1 MKRFVIA
8 RALVAS
14 LVLAGGAAARGVA
27 AEPEAPAASERVAR
41 HAEAV
46 RIEGARLQLDGLL
59 DDAAWS
65 AARFTSDLTQK
76 DPNEGTP
83 ARNRTE
89 IAFLYDESALYVG
102 ARMRCEEPDRI
113 NATVS
118 RRDDG
123 GNSERII
130 VSLDT
135 YRDRRTAYTFAVTAS
150 GVRID
155 YYHPSDQEFD
165 RDYSF
170 DPVWEARTARNAE
183 GWSAEMRI
191 PFSQLRFNR
200 AEQQVWGVNVNR
212 WSPTRN
218 EDSYWVMVPKNETG
232 WSSRMGELRG
242 IEGVAPSR
250 RVEVF
255 PYAAS
260 NATFSSQADVAD
272 PFADDEDYTGRA
284 GGDLKMGLGPNL
296 TLEATVNP
304 DFGQVEADPAEVN
317 LSAFETFFT
326 ERRPFFTEGSQLL
339 AGNGPGYFYSRR
351 IGAAPRGAA
360 EGDYVDRPNT
370 STILGAAKV
379 TGRLASGTSIGFLS
393 ALTAREEARTFTV
406 PGDGAG
412 GGASGGYGETEVAP
426 LTGFGVLRLQQE
438 FGANASTVGLSLAGL
453 ERDLAEGAPLAA
465 EMTRRAYSGG
475 ADWRLRFRDGDYIVG
490 GAVGASYV
498 AGDSGAIAGV
508 QRSSARYY
516 QRPDADYLEFDPL
529 RRSLGGYAANIWT
542 EKEGGAHWLWGGG
555 FGAESP
561 GFEINDAGRLSASDD
576 IDAWGNLT
584 YRETKPGRVFRS
596 YSIEAAPVVGWN
608 YGWVRTYSGV
618 EFDTDWT
625 FKNFLT
631 ASAGVSLF
639 TVAQSD
645 VFTRGGPNME
655 DPATRTWNF
664 GLSSN
669 FASNTRYELYESFSE
684 DDAGGYGNTVN
695 GVFSIKPN
703 SRTQISI
710 APRFSRSRF
719 TIQYFDTVEGGGR
732 AETFGNRYI
741 LANLER
747 SSLSS
752 QLRMNYAFH
761 PDLTLE
767 VYAEPFAASGR
778 YSKHGEL
785 VAPGSGSVIE
795 YGRDG
800 GTTLGYDEEAGAPFA
815 VAGGDT
821 ILLDARDDFNVL
833 SFRSNFVL
841 RWEWRRGST
850 LFLVWQQNRESSE
863 EIGSAVGPGE
873 LWDTFSAGGEN
884 LLALKLSYWIPV
896 E

>member
-1 MKRFVIA
+1 MMRPLLGRFLAASLALGGGIPA
-8 RALVAS
+8 RALALDPAAVPA
-14 LVLAGGAAARGVA
+14 AETAARA
-27 AEPEAPAASERVAR
+27 AD
-41 HAEAV
+41 AV
-46 RIEGARLQLDGLL
+46 PLDGTRLHLDGVL
-59 DDAAWS
+59 DDAEWG
-65 AARFTSDLTQK
+65 AARFVSDLTQK
-76 DPNEGTP
+76 DPDEGTP

-89 IAFLYDESALYVG
+89 IAFRYDEAALYIG
-102 ARMRCEEPDRI
+102 ARMYCEEPDRI
-113 NATVS
+113 RSTVS

-123 GNSERII
+123 GNSERVI

-155 YYHPSDQEFD
+155 YYHPSDHEGD

-170 DPVWEARTARNAE
+170 DPVWEARTARNDE
-183 GWSAEMRI
+183 GWTAEMRI
-191 PFSQLRFNR
+191 PFSQLRFSS
-200 AEQQVWGVNVNR
+200 AERQVWGVNINR

-218 EDSYWVMVPKNETG
+218 EDSYWVMVPKEETG

-250 RVEVF
+250 RVELF

-260 NATFSSQADVAD
+260 GATFSSQTDAAD
-272 PFADDEDYTGRA
+272 PFADGEEFTGRA

-296 TLEATVNP
+296 TLEATANP

-317 LSAFETFFT
+317 LSAFETFFS

-351 IGAAPRGAA
+351 IGAAPRGDAD
-360 EGDYVDRPNT
+360 GDYVDRPNT
-370 STILGAAKV
+370 STILGAAKI

-393 ALTAREEARTFTV
+393 ALTARENARTFTE
-406 PGDGAG
+406 PEGDGGTEPA
-412 GGASGGYGETEVAP
+412 GYGKTTVAP

-438 FGANASTVGLSLAGL
+438 FGANASTIGLSLTGL
-453 ERDLAEGAPLAA
+453 ERDLSDGEPLAA

-475 ADWRLRFRDGDYIVG
+475 ADWRLRFRDGDVIVG
-490 GAVGASYV
+490 GSVGASYV
-498 AGDSGAIAGV
+498 AGDSAAIQGV

-529 RRSLGGYAANIWT
+529 RRSLAGYQANIWT
-542 EKEGGAHWLWGGG
+542 EKEGGEHWLWGGG
-555 FGAESP
+555 IGAESP
-561 GFEINDAGRLSASDD
+561 GFEINDAGRLSSSDD
-576 IDAWGNLT
+576 IDAWSNLT
-584 YRETKPGRVFRS
+584 YRETKPSRLLRN
-596 YSIEAAPVVGWN
+596 YSIEASPVVGWN
-608 YGWVRTYSGV
+608 YGGVRTYSGV
-618 EFDTDWT
+618 ELETSAT
-625 FKNFLT
+625 LRNFIN
-631 ASAGVSLF
+631 ASAGVSVF

-664 GLSSN
+664 EMNSN
-669 FASNTRYELYESFSE
+669 FASNTRWEISESFSE

-695 GVFSIKPN
+695 GTLSMKPN
-703 SRTQISI
+703 GRTQLSI
-710 APRFSRSRF
+710 APRYSRSRF

-741 LANLER
+741 LANLDR
-747 SSLSS
+747 TSLSS
-752 QLRMNYAFH
+752 QIRLNYAFH

-767 VYAEPFAASGR
+767 IYAEPFAASGR

-785 VAPGSGSVIE
+785 AKAGGGEVIE
-795 YGRDG
+795 YGREG
-800 GTTLGYDEEAGAPFA
+800 GTTLGFDEETGARFA
-815 VAGGDT
+815 VADGDT
-821 ILLDARDDFNVL
+821 IALDAREDFNVL
-833 SFRSNFVL
+833 SFRSNFVF

-850 LFLVWQQNRESSE
+850 FFLVWQQNRSASE

-873 LWDTFSAGGEN
+873 LWDAFGAEGEN

-896 E
+896 D